1 MNEWRRIAAVMA
13 GVLSIIGCTMT
24 PPIHY
29 PIESTFSVND
39 PEFTR
44 TIGELLGPPII
55 PGNKITTYR
64 NGDEIF
70 PAMLD
75 AIRHARKTVTL
86 ETYVFWSGHVAHE
99 FTDALAGRARAGVK
113 VRVLIDGIG
122 GDRLGKS
129 YVVEMKNAGV
139 EVHKYHP
146 FYVYDINTYLQI
158 NYRAHRKLLVVDGNI
173 GFTGGAGIADPWD
186 GHAQDPKHWR
196 DNHYRIDG
204 PGVAQIQAAFA
215 DNWKQT
221 TGASL
226 EGDDFFPPLAVQGDV
241 ATQLFKTSPT
251 RGTEN
256 MQILMRMFLAHA
268 KKSVFIETAYFVP
281 DSLLRDALENAAKRG
296 LDVEIVVP
304 GPHIDQPFIRAASRA
319 TWGYMLQSGVKIYE
333 YQPTMIHCKML
344 VVDGAWTSI
353 GSANID
359 ARSFGLNDE
368 ANLNVHN
375 PAFAQ
380 QQTRIFEDDK
390 AQSRLITYDAWK
402 HRPLSESFFD
412 RLFSTMDF
420 EL

>member
-1 MNEWRRIAAVMA
+1 MSEWRRIAAVVA
-13 GVLSIIGCTMT
+13 GLLSITSCTT
-24 PPIHY
+24 SPPIHY
-29 PIESTFSVND
+29 KIESTFGVND
-39 PEFTR
+39 PGFTR
-44 TIGELLGPPII
+44 AIGEVLGPPMI

-75 AIRHARKTVTL
+75 AIRNAQKTITL
-86 ETYVFWSGHVAHE
+86 ETYVFWSGHVAHA
-99 FTDALAGRARAGVK
+99 FTDALAERARAGVK
-113 VRVLIDGIG
+113 VRVLIDAIG
-122 GDRLGKS
+122 GDRLANS
-129 YVVEMKNAGV
+129 YVDELKNAGV

-146 FYVYDINTYLQI
+146 FHIYDITTYPQI
-158 NYRAHRKLLVVDGNI
+158 NYRTHRKLLVVDGKI

-196 DNHYRIDG
+196 DNQYRIDG
-204 PGVAQIQAAFA
+204 PVVAQIQAAFT

-221 TGASL
+221 TGTAL
-226 EGDDFFPPLAVQGDV
+226 EGDDFFPPLTVQGDV
-241 ATQLFKTSPT
+241 ATQLLKTSHT
-251 RGTEN
+251 GDTGN
-256 MQILMRMFLAHA
+256 MELLMRMFLAHA
-268 KKSVFIETAYFVP
+268 KKSIFIETAYFVP

-296 LDVEIVVP
+296 VDVEIVLP

-319 TWGYMLQSGVKIYE
+319 TWGHMLQSGVKIYE

-402 HRPLSESFFD
+402 HRPLPEWFFD
-412 RLFSTMDF
+412 RLFSTMDL